1 MVGLLI
7 ALAAGLGIVLVIRR
21 ILFGKRIRNV
31 GVTHMVVRP
40 PARWIISPRLGPPIV
55 MSYSVGSTPFSASRR
70 SARVQ

>member
-40 PARWIISPRLGPPIV
+40 PARGRFTDKLG
-55 MSYSVGSTPFSASRR
+55 GKL
-70 SARVQ
+70 